1 MMKKSFIAPI
11 RRFVSHVERKSTKLS
26 KFVLIVKRQLSKT
39 FLLIFTQRLANLEK
53 DINFIN
59 SFIN

>member
-1 MMKKSFIAPI
+1 MMKKSFITPI

>member
-39 FLLIFTQRLANLEK
+39 FLLIFTQRLVNLEK

>member
-26 KFVLIVKRQLSKT
+26 KFVLIVKPQLSKT